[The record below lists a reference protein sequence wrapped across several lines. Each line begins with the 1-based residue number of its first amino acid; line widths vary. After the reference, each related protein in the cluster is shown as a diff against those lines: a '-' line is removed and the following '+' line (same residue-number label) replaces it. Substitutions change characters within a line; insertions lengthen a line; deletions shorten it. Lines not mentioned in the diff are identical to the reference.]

1 MENFIVSAR
10 KYRPQNFSTVVG
22 QAHITTTLKNAIRNN
37 QLAHAFLFCGPRG
50 VGKTTCARILA
61 KTINCEN
68 LQPDGEACNE
78 CHSCKSF
85 NEGSSFNIHEL
96 DAASN
101 NSVDDIRTLV
111 EQVRFAPQAGKY
123 KIYIIDE
130 VHMLS
135 SSAFNAFLKT
145 LEEPPSYAIFI
156 LATTEKHKILPTI
169 LSRCQIF
176 DFKRITIQDTVD
188 HLQEICT
195 KEHIQAETDA
205 LHLVAQKTDGCMR
218 DSLSTLD
225 KIVSFTSG
233 HLTYQNTLE
242 HLNILDYDYFFRV
255 MASVL
260 QQDVANALLIF
271 DEILQKGF
279 EGDNFL
285 NGWAEF
291 LRNLLLCKEDK
302 ALHLV
307 EVSGNLKERYK
318 QLSGQVSPA
327 YLITAL
333 HLLNETEINYRM
345 ARNKRLHVEMALIK
359 LCFLQQAVMLVS
371 DDSTGEVSKKKQVA
385 DGSVPQKLRAP
396 AAQPVTAKT
405 ITANPAT
412 TESINTG
419 ARLTVD
425 TPASA
430 ATVATAPAQPGPGAT
445 APAPAAAT
453 VGTATP
459 AQPTAAEGTAIP
471 AQPVAATTGTASA
484 PTMPAQPVTAA
495 TDAPTTAAQPAAA
508 PAMVPP
514 ATAGTN
520 PASATISTNPAPA
533 STGTM
538 TQPGMAT
545 AAPASKMTG
554 LAAMKEAMAAK
565 QQHVTPVQSI
575 PLTMGAIHVYWEEFI
590 DLYRQANKM
599 TVVSNLQLAQL
610 KLLGTTEVGIVSR
623 NIVQFRFMEEEKL
636 VIAEFLKKKFNNPV
650 IVLTLQLDESQQTQ
664 DIGPAPLSSREQ
676 FQQMAEKY
684 PIVKELKDRLNME
697 LDF

>member
-22 QAHITTTLKNAIRNN
+22 QSHITTTLKNAIRNS

-68 LQPDGEACNE
+68 LQPDGEACNQ
-78 CHSCKSF
+78 CHSCTSF

-188 HLQEICT
+188 HLAEICQ
-195 KEHIQAETDA
+195 KEHIQAESDA

-225 KIVSFTSG
+225 KIVSFTGG

-242 HLNILDYDYFFRV
+242 HLNILDYDYFFKI
-255 MASVL
+255 MDAVL
-260 QQDVANALLIF
+260 TQDVSTALLIF

-291 LRNLLLCKEDK
+291 LRNLLMSKEEK
-302 ALHLV
+302 VMHLV
-307 EVSGNLKERYK
+307 EVSGNLRDRYK
-318 QLSGQVSPA
+318 QMSGKVSPS

-359 LCFLQQAVMLVS
+359 LCFLQQAVTLVS
-371 DDSTGEVSKKKQVA
+371 DDQTGEVVKKKLVA
-385 DGSVPQKLRAP
+385 DGATPQKLRSSFIQAAPGQKPVAGQPATTGSIAAQEARLTIETPPPARNNLPPSQTLQQTVPQVQPAQTHSQPVVPPVQRQAP
-396 AAQPVTAKT
+396 AA
-405 ITANPAT
+405 
-412 TESINTG
+412 
-419 ARLTVD
+419 
-425 TPASA
+425 TPA
-430 ATVATAPAQPGPGAT
+430 
-445 APAPAAAT
+445 
-453 VGTATP
+453 GTG
-459 AQPTAAEGTAIP
+459 Q
-471 AQPVAATTGTASA
+471 S
-484 PTMPAQPVTAA
+484 
-495 TDAPTTAAQPAAA
+495 QPAAA
-508 PAMVPP
+508 
-514 ATAGTN
+514 
-520 PASATISTNPAPA
+520 
-533 STGTM
+533 
-538 TQPGMAT
+538 QP
-545 AAPASKMTG
+545 KLTG
-554 LAAMKEAMAAK
+554 LAAMKEALAAR
-565 QQHVTPVQSI
+565 QQVQTVVEAI
-575 PLTMGAIHVYWEEFI
+575 PITAGALSVYWDEFI
-590 DLYRQANKM
+590 DRFRQANKM
-599 TVVSNLQLAQL
+599 TVVSNLQLAVVSL
-610 KLLGTTEVGIVSR
+610 MAPGEIGITSR
-623 NIVQFRFMEEEKL
+623 NIVQNNFLKEEKL
-636 VIAEFLKKKFNNPV
+636 AISAFFKEKFHNPA
-650 IVLTLQLDESQQTQ
+650 IVLTLMLDESQQTV

-676 FQQMAEKY
+676 FQKMTEKY
-684 PIVKELKDRLNME
+684 PLVKELKDKLNME